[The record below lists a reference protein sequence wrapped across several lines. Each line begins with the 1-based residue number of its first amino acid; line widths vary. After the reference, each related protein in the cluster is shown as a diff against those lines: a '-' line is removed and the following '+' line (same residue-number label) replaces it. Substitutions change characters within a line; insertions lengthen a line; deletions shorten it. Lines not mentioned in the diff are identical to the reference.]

1 MGKRLGIIAGDG
13 KFPVLL
19 AEEINKNGYISVIVA
34 HTGLTPQY
42 IEKTADKTFWIKVG
56 QLSKLIEIF
65 KSEGITEAIMA
76 GGISKRFMF
85 SDMKP
90 DLRALSLLIRL
101 KDRKDDTILRA
112 IAGELE
118 KEGITVNKATT
129 YIESILAEKE
139 TLTKRKLSR
148 DEKKD
153 IDFGFDIAKAIGRLD
168 IGQCV
173 IVKDRAVLAVEAIEG
188 TNEAIRRGGALS
200 NGGAVVVKV
209 CKPGQ
214 DLRFDLPAVGPDTI
228 SCMKEVNAVVL
239 AVESG
244 MTVMIDKDSMIKS
257 ADEAGITIVGI

>member
-85 SDMKP
+85 SDIKP

-112 IAGELE
+112 IAEELE
-118 KEGITVNKATT
+118 KEGITVNNATT

-139 TLTKRKLSR
+139 ILTKRKLSR

-153 IDFGFDIAKAIGRLD
+153 IDFGFDIANKNYAPINPD
-168 IGQCV
+168 P
-173 IVKDRAVLAVEAIEG
+173 
-188 TNEAIRRGGALS
+188 
-200 NGGAVVVKV
+200 
-209 CKPGQ
+209 KPVFYFPLLGN
-214 DLRFDLPAVGPDTI
+214 LDLPCCKLRVSLYQKQATPI
-228 SCMKEVNAVVL
+228 RFQ
-239 AVESG
+239 
-244 MTVMIDKDSMIKS
+244 IY
-257 ADEAGITIVGI
+257 

>member
-1 MGKRLGIIAGDG
+1 MVKKVGIIAGDG

-19 AEEINKNGYISVIVA
+19 TEKISNNGYTTVIIA
-34 HTGLTPQY
+34 HAGITPQD

-56 QLSKLIEIF
+56 QLSKLIDIF
-65 KSEGITEAIMA
+65 KAEGVTEIIMA

-85 SDMKP
+85 SNIKP
-90 DLRALSLLIRL
+90 DLRTLSLLIRL

-112 IAGELE
+112 IAEELE

-129 YIESILAEKE
+129 YIESILAEKG
-139 TLTKRKLSR
+139 TITKRKLSR
-148 DEKKD
+148 DEQKD
-153 IDFGFDIAKAIGRLD
+153 IDFGFDIAKEIGRLD

-173 IVKDRAVLAVEAIEG
+173 VVKDRAVLAVEAIEG
-188 TNEAIRRGGALS
+188 TNEAIRRGGSLS

-214 DLRFDLPAVGPDTI
+214 DLRFDLPAAGPDTI
-228 SCMKEVNAVVL
+228 SCMKEVNAAVL